1 MVNDFKGRNAIIT
14 GGGSGIGF
22 EIAKQLLDSNIDHV
36 ILIGRNGEKLQRAK
50 TNLGPRYDEKIRA
63 LSLDISDT
71 ENMLKV
77 MNDFLSS
84 LPFKIDILV
93 NNAGV
98 MCQQLFPLITEGE
111 FDRVM
116 NTNIKAVFFLSQ
128 LFSKYM
134 ISNEIKG
141 NILMVGSTSSARP
154 ALNPYMLS
162 KWAVRG
168 LTSGL
173 AKALIPYGIVVNG
186 IAPGPTATEMLGKD
200 GSDLYNEKNPSKR
213 YCSAEEVAN
222 LAIQLVGT
230 GGRMIVGDLVYI
242 SGGAATITFD
252 DQSYRLP
259 EIN

>member
-1 MVNDFKGRNAIIT
+1 MDSFSGRSALIT

-22 EIAKQLLDSNIDHV
+22 EIAKSLLKKGIDNV
-36 ILIGRNGEKLQRAK
+36 VLVGRNAEKLDAAK
-50 TNLGPRYDEKIRA
+50 TILEKHYEGKVH
-63 LSLDISDT
+63 LLPLDISNVS
-71 ENMLKV
+71 NMQFVVESYLKEI
-77 MNDFLSS
+77 S
-84 LPFKIDILV
+84 FKVDILI

-98 MCQQLFPLITEGE
+98 MCKQLFPLITEDE

-116 NTNIKAVFFLSQ
+116 NTNIKGVFFLSQ

-134 ISNEIKG
+134 ITNELKG

-162 KWAVRG
+162 KWSVRG

-200 GSDLYNEKNPSKR
+200 DSNLYNEKNPSKR
-213 YCSAEEVAN
+213 YCTAEEVAH
-222 LAIQLVGT
+222 LATELLST
-230 GGRMIVGDLVYI
+230 SGRMIVGELVYI
-242 SGGAATITFD
+242 SGGAATITYD

-259 EIN
+259 SF